1 MQQKQRKTTITQGIQ
16 PKTAKSV
23 AAILEKEL
31 DSMIGEW
38 KRQVSLVPSLTNI
51 PLSDA
56 DRTGH
61 LHKLFDEVLCRLR
74 GNRDTEPVVSI
85 AAAAHGRMRFAQ
97 GYSVA
102 MLVDESRILEVT
114 TFGTLQ
120 RHQDELDRNQV
131 LLDVGII
138 ADEADRQL
146 EETVVAFMAARSAA

>member
-1 MQQKQRKTTITQGIQ
+1 VQGKQK
-16 PKTAKSV
+16 KTAESV
-23 AAILEKEL
+23 AAILEQEL
-31 DSMIGEW
+31 DSMISEW
-38 KRQVSLVPSLTNI
+38 KRQASLVPSLTTI
-51 PLSDA
+51 LLSDA

-61 LHKLFDEVLCRLR
+61 LPKLFDEVLCRLR
-74 GNRDTEPVVSI
+74 DSRDTEPVVSI
-85 AAAAHGRMRFAQ
+85 AAAEHGRLRFAQ

-131 LLDVGII
+131 LLDVAII

-146 EETVVAFMAARSAA
+146 EETVVGFMAARAAA

>member
-1 MQQKQRKTTITQGIQ
+1 MKML
-16 PKTAKSV
+16 PKTATSV

-61 LHKLFDEVLCRLR
+61 LTKLFGEVLCRLQ
-74 GNRDTEPVVSI
+74 GNRNTEPLVSI
-85 AAAAHGRMRFAQ
+85 AAAAHGRLRFAQ

-102 MLVDESRILEVT
+102 MLVE
-114 TFGTLQ
+114 
-120 RHQDELDRNQV
+120 V

-146 EETVVAFMAARSAA
+146 EEAVGGFMAAQAAA